1 MESRGGGRLLSLSL
15 CPCLFGAFFL
25 GLGLLP
31 HKARQIAFL
40 VRVATNGG
48 VELSLSLS
56 LLMRFWR
63 GEVMPVNEEE
73 LVWLLIEVIL
83 LLNVLTKMGQSIQD
97 YICNPH
103 WVQNTFLL

>member
-40 VRVATNGG
+40 VRVATNG
-48 VELSLSLS
+48 VELSS
-56 LLMRFWR
+56 LLMRFWQ
-63 GEVMPVNEEE
+63 GEVMPVNEKEF
-73 LVWLLIEVIL
+73 VWLPL
-83 LLNVLTKMGQSIQD
+83 K
-97 YICNPH
+97 
-103 WVQNTFLL
+103 

>member
-1 MESRGGGRLLSLSL
+1 MERRGGWRLLSLSL

-48 VELSLSLS
+48 VELSLCADAFLA
-56 LLMRFWR
+56 R
-63 GEVMPVNEEE
+63 GGNACE
-73 LVWLLIEVIL
+73 
-83 LLNVLTKMGQSIQD
+83 
-97 YICNPH
+97 
-103 WVQNTFLL
+103 